1 MILESNDIASREGHW
16 LRFILPSVV
25 GALIFLFPVVVD
37 GQQTI
42 VFGVI
47 TTALG
52 AFIGEGLDELLVGL
66 LIGSAILTPLYLL
79 LRDTPLGCNTVVRRW
94 FGVHPVWI
102 GLRVAGGVLAAAVYF
117 GIGPELIR
125 AADTGMTVFHDIC
138 IAVLLVYLAGTFLMG
153 LLTDYG
159 LMEFMGTLA
168 RRPFRALFR
177 LPGRSAVDALA
188 SFVSASGLGLL
199 LTIRQ
204 YELGRYTAREAC
216 VISCSFSVVSI
227 PFALVIASVAG
238 VPHLFFSWY
247 LTLIVACI
255 AAAMVVARIGPLA
268 GKPETLFDGAVR
280 REPLDEDPPGAP
292 GSSIWARAMQAATLR
307 AKDGMGPFP
316 YLRAAALQCGDLV
329 LGVLGPIMAFATV
342 ASIVVFHTALFDIA
356 MWPLAQLLGALG
368 FPEADAAAKGF
379 AVGVLDQFM
388 PALVA
393 SGIESEFTRFVL
405 AGLSVTQ
412 LVYFSE
418 VAMLLL
424 RSSLPITVGDLLITF
439 LLRTVVVAPIVMLG
453 AWLIV

>member
-1 MILESNDIASREGHW
+1 M
-16 LRFILPSVV
+16 
-25 GALIFLFPVVVD
+25 VVD

-47 TTALG
+47 TGVLG
-52 AFIGEGLDELLVGL
+52 DLIGDGLDELLAGL
-66 LIGSAILTPLYLL
+66 LIGSALLTPLYLL
-79 LRDTPLGCNTVVRRW
+79 VRDTPLGRNPVIRRW

-117 GIGPELIR
+117 GVGPQLVR
-125 AADTGMTVFHDIC
+125 AADTGTTVFHDIC

-159 LMEFMGTLA
+159 LMEYMGTLA

-177 LPGRSAVDALA
+177 LPGRSAIDALA
-188 SFVSASGLGLL
+188 SFVAASGLGLL

-238 VPHLFFSWY
+238 VAHLFFSWY

-255 AAAMVVARIGPLA
+255 AAAMVVSRVGPLA
-268 GKPETLFDGAVR
+268 AKPETLIDGSL
-280 REPLDEDPPGAP
+280 REEALDEDLPGAP
-292 GSSIWARAMQAATLR
+292 GSSVWSRALAAATHR
-307 AKDGMGPFP
+307 AQDGMAPGP
-316 YLRAAALQCGDLV
+316 YLRSSALQCGDLV
-329 LGVLGPIMAFATV
+329 LGVLGPIMAIATV
-342 ASIVVFHTALFDIA
+342 ASIVVFHTALFDTV

-368 FPEADAAAKGF
+368 FPEADVAAKGF
-379 AVGVLDQFM
+379 AVGLLDQFM

-393 SGIESEFTRFVL
+393 QGIESEFTRFVL

-418 VAMLLL
+418 FAMLLL
-424 RSSLPITVGDLLITF
+424 RSALPITIGDLVITF
-439 LLRTVVVAPIVMLG
+439 VLRTLVVTPIVVLG